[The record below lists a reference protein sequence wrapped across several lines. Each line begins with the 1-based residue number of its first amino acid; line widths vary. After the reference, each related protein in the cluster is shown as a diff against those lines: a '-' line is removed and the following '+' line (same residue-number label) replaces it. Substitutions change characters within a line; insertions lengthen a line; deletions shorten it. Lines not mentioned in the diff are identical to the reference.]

1 METIELERETEQQ
14 IDVNFDFLQQ
24 SQQERALETAKSFE
38 WVAKETLVV
47 LVETEHSFAEDFQLC
62 GMKMTDWVALATSG
76 CKHKVISF
84 VGEDEILQ
92 AAKQYAG
99 DFSYVAVLYN
109 DIPLLKKQTFLDLM
123 DYFAKRK
130 MNVMRL
136 ERGFVFRSEY
146 LENAQILLSGM
157 VEKFGEEDF
166 FVVDNAEKG
175 LQEACERT
183 GALVREYT
191 AAPVFMDSNAKC
203 RHQWLIEFAKKPTSP
218 DEFAKILDTAL
229 QQINSD
235 YEAKRYKNKTMQQLE
250 LVVARDGLF
259 NDWLKS
265 KGKLGGQH
273 KVPRLSN
280 SRQYIEELL
289 KMNE

>member
-166 FVVDNAEKG
+166 FVVDNAEKASHAFEVLNARIVDYHKKDG
-175 LQEACERT
+175 VVFFGENTIFVDVDVQIES
-183 GALVREYT
+183 GAIIYPNNIIKGQSYIGKNVVLESGNYIV
-191 AAPVFMDSNAKC
+191 DSAICDGAKVC
-203 RHQWLIEFAKKPTSP
+203 QSYIKNSVVEKK
-218 DEFAKILDTAL
+218 
-229 QQINSD
+229 
-235 YEAKRYKNKTMQQLE
+235 KNIGPFENLTN
-250 LVVARDGLF
+250 V
-259 NDWLKS
+259 
-265 KGKLGGQH
+265 
-273 KVPRLSN
+273 KV
-280 SRQYIEELL
+280 
-289 KMNE
+289 

>member
-47 LVETEHSFAEDFQLC
+47 LVETEHAFAEDFQLC

-84 VGEDEILQ
+84 VDEDEILQ
-92 AAKQYAG
+92 VAKQYAG

-166 FVVDNAEKG
+166 FVVDNAEKASHAFEVLNARIVDYHKKDG
-175 LQEACERT
+175 VVFFGENTIFVDVDVQIES
-183 GALVREYT
+183 GAIIYPNNIIKGQSYIGKNVVLESGNYIV
-191 AAPVFMDSNAKC
+191 DSAICDGAKVC
-203 RHQWLIEFAKKPTSP
+203 QSYIKNSVVEKK
-218 DEFAKILDTAL
+218 
-229 QQINSD
+229 
-235 YEAKRYKNKTMQQLE
+235 KNIGPFENLTN
-250 LVVARDGLF
+250 V
-259 NDWLKS
+259 
-265 KGKLGGQH
+265 
-273 KVPRLSN
+273 KV
-280 SRQYIEELL
+280 
-289 KMNE
+289 

>member
-92 AAKQYAG
+92 VAKQYAG
-99 DFSYVAVLYN
+99 EFNYIAVLYN
-109 DIPLLKKQTFLDLM
+109 DIPLLEKQTFLDLM

-166 FVVDNAEKG
+166 FVVDNAEKASHAFEVLNARIVDYHKKDG
-175 LQEACERT
+175 VVFFGENTIFVDVDVQIES
-183 GALVREYT
+183 GAIIY
-191 AAPVFMDSNAKC
+191 PNNIIKNCYIDDNSS
-203 RHQWLIEFAKKPTSP
+203 IEFSVVKNAEIPARS
-218 DEFAKILDTAL
+218 KIGPFEK
-229 QQINSD
+229 II
-235 YEAKRYKNKTMQQLE
+235 K
-250 LVVARDGLF
+250 
-259 NDWLKS
+259 
-265 KGKLGGQH
+265 
-273 KVPRLSN
+273 
-280 SRQYIEELL
+280 
-289 KMNE
+289 

>member
-92 AAKQYAG
+92 VAKQYAG

-109 DIPLLKKQTFLDLM
+109 DIPLLNKQTFLDLM

-166 FVVDNAEKG
+166 FVVDNDEKASHAFEVLNARIVDYHKKDG
-175 LQEACERT
+175 VVFFGENTIFVDVDVQIES
-183 GALVREYT
+183 GAIIYPNNIIKGQSYIGKNVVLESGNYV
-191 AAPVFMDSNAKC
+191 VDSAICDGAKVC
-203 RHQWLIEFAKKPTSP
+203 QSYIKNSVVEKK
-218 DEFAKILDTAL
+218 
-229 QQINSD
+229 
-235 YEAKRYKNKTMQQLE
+235 KNIGPFENLTN
-250 LVVARDGLF
+250 V
-259 NDWLKS
+259 
-265 KGKLGGQH
+265 
-273 KVPRLSN
+273 KV
-280 SRQYIEELL
+280 
-289 KMNE
+289 

>member
-24 SQQERALETAKSFE
+24 SQQERELETAKSFE

-166 FVVDNAEKG
+166 FVVDNAEKASHAFEVLNARIVDYHKKDG
-175 LQEACERT
+175 VVFFGENTIFVDVDVQIES
-183 GALVREYT
+183 GAIIYPNNIIKGQSYIGKNVVLESGNYIV
-191 AAPVFMDSNAKC
+191 DSAICDGVKVCQSYIKNSVV
-203 RHQWLIEFAKKPTSP
+203 EKK
-218 DEFAKILDTAL
+218 
-229 QQINSD
+229 
-235 YEAKRYKNKTMQQLE
+235 KNIGPFENLTN
-250 LVVARDGLF
+250 V
-259 NDWLKS
+259 
-265 KGKLGGQH
+265 
-273 KVPRLSN
+273 KV
-280 SRQYIEELL
+280 
-289 KMNE
+289 

>member
-24 SQQERALETAKSFE
+24 SQQERELETAKSFE

-157 VEKFGEEDF
+157 VEKFSEEDF
-166 FVVDNAEKG
+166 FVVDNAEKASHAFEVLNARIVDYHKKDG
-175 LQEACERT
+175 VVFFGENTIFVDVDVQIES
-183 GALVREYT
+183 GAIIYPNNIIKGQSYIGKNVVLESGNYIV
-191 AAPVFMDSNAKC
+191 DSAICDGAKVC
-203 RHQWLIEFAKKPTSP
+203 QSYIKNSVVEKK
-218 DEFAKILDTAL
+218 
-229 QQINSD
+229 
-235 YEAKRYKNKTMQQLE
+235 KNIGPFENLTN
-250 LVVARDGLF
+250 V
-259 NDWLKS
+259 
-265 KGKLGGQH
+265 
-273 KVPRLSN
+273 KV
-280 SRQYIEELL
+280 
-289 KMNE
+289 

>member
-166 FVVDNAEKG
+166 FVVDNAEKASHAFEVLNARIVDYHKKDG
-175 LQEACERT
+175 VVFFGENTIFVDVDVQIES
-183 GALVREYT
+183 GAIIYPNNIIKGQSYVGKNVVLESGNYIV
-191 AAPVFMDSNAKC
+191 DSAICDGAKVC
-203 RHQWLIEFAKKPTSP
+203 QSYIKNSVVEKK
-218 DEFAKILDTAL
+218 
-229 QQINSD
+229 
-235 YEAKRYKNKTMQQLE
+235 KNIGPFENLTN
-250 LVVARDGLF
+250 V
-259 NDWLKS
+259 
-265 KGKLGGQH
+265 
-273 KVPRLSN
+273 KV
-280 SRQYIEELL
+280 
-289 KMNE
+289 

>member
-92 AAKQYAG
+92 VAKQHAG

-166 FVVDNAEKG
+166 FVVDNAEKASHAFEVLNARIVDYHKKDG
-175 LQEACERT
+175 VVFFGENTIFVDVDVQIES
-183 GALVREYT
+183 GAIIYPNNIIKGQSYIGKNVVLESGNYIV
-191 AAPVFMDSNAKC
+191 DSAICDGAKVC
-203 RHQWLIEFAKKPTSP
+203 QSYIKNSVVEKK
-218 DEFAKILDTAL
+218 
-229 QQINSD
+229 
-235 YEAKRYKNKTMQQLE
+235 KNIGPFENLTN
-250 LVVARDGLF
+250 V
-259 NDWLKS
+259 
-265 KGKLGGQH
+265 
-273 KVPRLSN
+273 KV
-280 SRQYIEELL
+280 
-289 KMNE
+289 

>member
-1 METIELERETEQQ
+1 MERETEQQ
-14 IDVNFDFLQQ
+14 IDFNFDFLQQ
-24 SQQERALETAKSFE
+24 SQQERELETAKSFE

-157 VEKFGEEDF
+157 VEKFSEEDF
-166 FVVDNAEKG
+166 FVVDNAEKASHAFEVLNARIVDYHKKDG
-175 LQEACERT
+175 VVFFGENTIFVDVDVQIES
-183 GALVREYT
+183 GAIIYPNNIIKGQSYIGKNVVLESGNYIV
-191 AAPVFMDSNAKC
+191 DSAICDGAKVC
-203 RHQWLIEFAKKPTSP
+203 QSYIKNSVVEKK
-218 DEFAKILDTAL
+218 
-229 QQINSD
+229 
-235 YEAKRYKNKTMQQLE
+235 KNIGPFENLTN
-250 LVVARDGLF
+250 V
-259 NDWLKS
+259 
-265 KGKLGGQH
+265 
-273 KVPRLSN
+273 KV
-280 SRQYIEELL
+280 
-289 KMNE
+289 

>member
-92 AAKQYAG
+92 VAKQYAG

-166 FVVDNAEKG
+166 FVVDNAEKASHAFEVLNARIVDYHKKDG
-175 LQEACERT
+175 VVFFGENTIFVDVDVQIES
-183 GALVREYT
+183 GAIIYPNNIIKGQSYIGKNVVLESGNYIV
-191 AAPVFMDSNAKC
+191 DSAICDGAKVC
-203 RHQWLIEFAKKPTSP
+203 QSYIKNSVVEKK
-218 DEFAKILDTAL
+218 
-229 QQINSD
+229 
-235 YEAKRYKNKTMQQLE
+235 KNIGPFENLTN
-250 LVVARDGLF
+250 V
-259 NDWLKS
+259 
-265 KGKLGGQH
+265 
-273 KVPRLSN
+273 KV
-280 SRQYIEELL
+280 
-289 KMNE
+289 

>member
-92 AAKQYAG
+92 ATKQYAG

-109 DIPLLKKQTFLDLM
+109 DIPLLEKQTFLDLM

-136 ERGFVFRSEY
+136 E
-146 LENAQILLSGM
+146 
-157 VEKFGEEDF
+157 
-166 FVVDNAEKG
+166 
-175 LQEACERT
+175 
-183 GALVREYT
+183 
-191 AAPVFMDSNAKC
+191 
-203 RHQWLIEFAKKPTSP
+203 
-218 DEFAKILDTAL
+218 
-229 QQINSD
+229 
-235 YEAKRYKNKTMQQLE
+235 
-250 LVVARDGLF
+250 
-259 NDWLKS
+259 
-265 KGKLGGQH
+265 
-273 KVPRLSN
+273 
-280 SRQYIEELL
+280 
-289 KMNE
+289 

>member
-92 AAKQYAG
+92 VAKQYAG

-109 DIPLLKKQTFLDLM
+109 DIPLLEKQTFLDLM

-166 FVVDNAEKG
+166 FVVDNAEKASHAFEVLNARIVDYHKKDG
-175 LQEACERT
+175 VVFFGENTIFVDVDVQIES
-183 GALVREYT
+183 GAIIYPNNIIKGQSYIGKNVVLESGNYIV
-191 AAPVFMDSNAKC
+191 DSAICDGAKVC
-203 RHQWLIEFAKKPTSP
+203 QSYIKNSVVEKK
-218 DEFAKILDTAL
+218 
-229 QQINSD
+229 
-235 YEAKRYKNKTMQQLE
+235 KNIGPFENLTN
-250 LVVARDGLF
+250 V
-259 NDWLKS
+259 
-265 KGKLGGQH
+265 
-273 KVPRLSN
+273 KV
-280 SRQYIEELL
+280 
-289 KMNE
+289 

>member
-109 DIPLLKKQTFLDLM
+109 DIPLLKKQTFLDFM

-166 FVVDNAEKG
+166 FVVDNAEKASRAFEVLNARIVDYHKKDG
-175 LQEACERT
+175 VVFFGENTIFVDVDVQIES
-183 GALVREYT
+183 GAIIYPNNIIKGQSYIGKNVVLESGNYIV
-191 AAPVFMDSNAKC
+191 DSAICDGAKVC
-203 RHQWLIEFAKKPTSP
+203 QSYIKNSVVEKK
-218 DEFAKILDTAL
+218 
-229 QQINSD
+229 
-235 YEAKRYKNKTMQQLE
+235 KNIGPFENLTN
-250 LVVARDGLF
+250 V
-259 NDWLKS
+259 
-265 KGKLGGQH
+265 
-273 KVPRLSN
+273 KV
-280 SRQYIEELL
+280 
-289 KMNE
+289 

>member
-92 AAKQYAG
+92 VAKQYAG
-99 DFSYVAVLYN
+99 EFNYIAVLYN

-166 FVVDNAEKG
+166 FVVDNAEKASHAFEVLNARIVDYHKKDG
-175 LQEACERT
+175 VVFFGENTIFVDVDVQIES
-183 GALVREYT
+183 GAIIYPNNIIKGQSYIGKNVVLESGNYIV
-191 AAPVFMDSNAKC
+191 DSAICDGAKVC
-203 RHQWLIEFAKKPTSP
+203 QSYIKNSVVEKK
-218 DEFAKILDTAL
+218 
-229 QQINSD
+229 
-235 YEAKRYKNKTMQQLE
+235 KNIGPFENLTN
-250 LVVARDGLF
+250 V
-259 NDWLKS
+259 
-265 KGKLGGQH
+265 
-273 KVPRLSN
+273 KV
-280 SRQYIEELL
+280 
-289 KMNE
+289 

>member
-166 FVVDNAEKG
+166 FVVDNAEKASHAFEVLNARIVDYHKKDG
-175 LQEACERT
+175 VVFFGENTIFVDVDVQIES
-183 GALVREYT
+183 GAIIYPNNIIKGQSYIGKNVVLESGNYV
-191 AAPVFMDSNAKC
+191 VDSAIC
-203 RHQWLIEFAKKPTSP
+203 
-218 DEFAKILDTAL
+218 D
-229 QQINSD
+229 
-235 YEAKRYKNKTMQQLE
+235 EAKVCQSYIKNS
-250 LVVARDGLF
+250 VVEKKKNIGPFENLT
-259 NDWLKS
+259 NV
-265 KGKLGGQH
+265 
-273 KVPRLSN
+273 KV
-280 SRQYIEELL
+280 
-289 KMNE
+289 